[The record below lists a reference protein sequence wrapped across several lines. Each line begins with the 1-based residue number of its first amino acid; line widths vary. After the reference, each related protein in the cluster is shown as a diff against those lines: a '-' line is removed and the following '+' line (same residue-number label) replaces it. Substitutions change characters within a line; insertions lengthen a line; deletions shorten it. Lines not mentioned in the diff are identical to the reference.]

1 MHLLAWIRSAWKEQ
15 MTMIKVLLAILCLAT
30 LMLITSKGIS
40 NSKLTY
46 SISASD
52 FEQAVKL
59 ISSLHSKSPSLRGL
73 KYRSMICTIVRND
86 PHLVE
91 FLLRHLIVGFS
102 HIVLYD
108 NNRILAGYDTNITN
122 TLAPF
127 VAAGFVT
134 HIPWFQNTTELLE
147 NGLKN
152 GNSGT
157 CLGAYGQQTDWMAI
171 LDTDEAF
178 YYESNNLS
186 FHQLNT
192 LLLYMEKE
200 NLCGGITLW
209 SFMYGEA
216 EMLMR
221 NSTLLEAYPRFCA
234 YHTLGKILAR
244 PDLTSF
250 TIPHFIGCTA
260 KHLGQR
266 TWTWNENV
274 KVALIHYYS
283 KSMEEFLVK
292 ADQSVPPYVRKPI
305 DSYDRGPTCQLAR
318 FNYTDDYRRIFLDA
332 YYRLA
337 KLHPVKPDKLRPPPG
352 LNVKQ
357 TPDYPL
363 FMHLKYR
370 CAQRYQFDNEK
381 YLSIHP
387 DVKAAVEKG
396 AVVDGLYHFM
406 ANFMS
411 GIKGCWKNSND
422 SFCE

>member
-1 MHLLAWIRSAWKEQ
+1 MDILTRIQSAWRGQTTRMK
-15 MTMIKVLLAILCLAT
+15 IGLAILCLTAV
-30 LMLITSKGIS
+30 IFIKGKDIS
-40 NSKLTY
+40 SSAMTY
-46 SISASD
+46 SIYASD
-52 FEQAVKL
+52 FDRAVKL
-59 ISSLHSKSPSLRGL
+59 ISDLHSKSPSLRGL

-91 FLLRHLIVGFS
+91 FLLRHLIIGFS

-108 NNRILAGYDTNITN
+108 NNRILAGYDANITEV
-122 TLAPF
+122 LEPF

-134 HIPWFQNTTELLE
+134 HIPWHQNTTQLLE

-152 GNSGT
+152 GNSGS
-157 CLGAYGQQTDWMAI
+157 CIDAYGRKADWVAI

-178 YYESNNLS
+178 YFEKDNLAV
-186 FHQLNT
+186 HKLNT
-192 LLLYMEKE
+192 LLLDMEKD
-200 NLCGGITLW
+200 NLCGGITIW

-234 YHTLGKILAR
+234 YHNLGKILAR
-244 PDLTSF
+244 PDQRSF
-250 TIPHFIGCTA
+250 NIPHSIHCTA

-266 TWTWNENV
+266 TWTWSPSWR
-274 KVALIHYYS
+274 VALIHYYS

-305 DSYDRGPTCQLAR
+305 DSYDRGPTCELTR
-318 FNYTDDYRRIFLDA
+318 FNYSDDYRRTFLDA
-332 YYRLA
+332 YHRLA
-337 KLHPVKPDKLRPPPG
+337 KLHSVKPVKLRPPPS

-363 FMHLKYR
+363 FIHLKYR

-381 YLSIHP
+381 YLSIYP
-387 DVKAAVEKG
+387 EAKAAVEKG

-406 ANFMS
+406 LNFMS

>member
-1 MHLLAWIRSAWKEQ
+1 MA
-15 MTMIKVLLAILCLAT
+15 KVVLAILCLAT
-30 LMLITSKGIS
+30 LILIKSKGIS
-40 NSKLTY
+40 YSKWTMTTF
-46 SISASD
+46 ISSSD
-52 FEQAVKL
+52 FDRAVKL
-59 ISSLHSKSPSLRGL
+59 ISDLHSKSPSLRGL
-73 KYRSMICTIVRND
+73 KYRSVICTIVRND

-102 HIVLYD
+102 HIILYD
-108 NNRILAGYDTNITN
+108 NNRILAGYDTNIT
-122 TLAPF
+122 TMLEPF

-134 HIPWFQNTTELLE
+134 HVPWFQNTTELLE

-157 CLGAYGQQTDWMAI
+157 CLATYGPQTDWMAI

-186 FHQLNT
+186 FHQLNS

-200 NLCGGITLW
+200 KLCGAITLW

-221 NSTLLEAYPRFCA
+221 NSTLFEAYPRFCA
-234 YHTLGKILAR
+234 YHNLGKILAR
-244 PDLTSF
+244 PDQTSF
-250 TIPHFIGCTA
+250 TIPHAIGCTA

-266 TWTWNENV
+266 TWTWTENV

-305 DSYDRGPTCQLAR
+305 DSYDRGPTCQLSR
-318 FNYTDDYRRIFLDA
+318 FNYSDDHRRLFLDA
-332 YYRLA
+332 YNRLA
-337 KLHPVKPDKLRPPPG
+337 KLRPVKPEKLRPPPG

-357 TPDYPL
+357 MPDYPL

-387 DVKAAVEKG
+387 DAKAAVEKG